1 MGYPIGLILSV
12 GESMIVIVAMAIW
25 WCSPVSE
32 TPDWWTWSLFGLQ
45 KFKVV
50 QVWRCLRATCWTS
63 QSFLGTAPFEAYL
76 NPNSA
81 GIQLWIFPKHIPG
94 AVYDF
99 DRFWSSSHMPFP
111 HFTTM
116 SNHQTSGFGLFEKWV
131 PLSPELYRLS
141 QLSTR
146 FESFW
151 RYTVIFRL
159 TVHINELNPTFW
171 GSTPT

>member
-32 TPDWWTWSLFGLQ
+32 TPDWWTWSLLGLQ

-63 QSFLGTAPFEAYL
+63 QSFLGTAPFEANL

-81 GIQLWIFPKHIPG
+81 GIQLWFFPKHIPG
-94 AVYDF
+94 AVYVQDF

-111 HFTTM
+111 HFTTI
-116 SNHQTSGFGLFEKWV
+116 SNHQNRVLGCSRSGYLWVQSFVVCRNCPQGLNLFGDI
-131 PLSPELYRLS
+131 LSFSDSPS
-141 QLSTR
+141 ISM
-146 FESFW
+146 S
-151 RYTVIFRL
+151 
-159 TVHINELNPTFW
+159 
-171 GSTPT
+171 